1 MIRAVHSN
9 PKQPAPKRGGFF
21 LSALAMLVAV
31 QLPAHA
37 QVEATSDYLARMDSD
52 GDGRI
57 ALAEY
62 QDWMSYAF
70 VRMDRNGDGVLST
83 DELPGGKGRPIT
95 LVEHKQTLA
104 ERFARQDRNRDGF
117 LDAKE
122 LAAPPQ

>member
-1 MIRAVHSN
+1 MIRIVRLHPN
-9 PKQPAPKRGGFF
+9 QPAPKRAGFF
-21 LSALAMLVAV
+21 LFALAAMPL
-31 QLPAHA
+31 AHA

-52 GDGRI
+52 GDGRVG
-57 ALAEY
+57 LVEY
-62 QDWMSYAF
+62 QEWMSYAF

-83 DELPGGKGRPIT
+83 DELPGGRGKPVS

-104 ERFARQDRNRDGF
+104 DRFARQDRNRDGF